1 MLFEL
6 LDETQIDPTIPD
18 ILKSAYSKER
28 SALKIN
34 GHRTEPFNIEKGV
47 RQGSWSSPQLFNLV
61 PDRLAKALENMNT
74 GVKIDEGPMINCLL
88 YADDIALIAKNHR
101 DA

>member
-1 MLFEL
+1 MFEL

-18 ILKSAYSKER
+18 FLKIAYSKER

-47 RQGSWSSPQLFNLV
+47 RQGS
-61 PDRLAKALENMNT
+61 
-74 GVKIDEGPMINCLL
+74 
-88 YADDIALIAKNHR
+88 
-101 DA
+101 